1 MLNIH
6 LIFATFFALQGFT
19 EIDMFSDNLEDQDQV
34 QDEEIRHNN
43 QEVQEGI
50 EEVCLAFSNNLEE
63 SEDVVQRLTK
73 NKLVMERLLNRQKE
87 YTQSTG

>member
-19 EIDMFSDNLEDQDQV
+19 EIDMFSDNLEDQV